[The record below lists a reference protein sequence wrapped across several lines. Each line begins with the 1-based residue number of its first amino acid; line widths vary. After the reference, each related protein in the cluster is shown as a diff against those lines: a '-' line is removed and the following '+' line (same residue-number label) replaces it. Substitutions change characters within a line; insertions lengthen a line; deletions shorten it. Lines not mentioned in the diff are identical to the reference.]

1 MPTETGTID
10 LKAQKD
16 AAKVAT
22 DYITEISQ
30 DGIWVTPSDAK
41 PSSGSA
47 VATTSGWHISDA
59 IELFK
64 SGVSYIKMWVES
76 NVAKLRLGATTSTHV
91 IIDNDSLDIEDGNQ
105 TPNKLAT
112 FGSNGATIGKNS
124 ESHLDLDYHS
134 MQLVDS
140 EQSSYMH
147 ISDVRNAQGI
157 ATISERIDLGASGGS
172 LSRVDLSYLA
182 TEIVSLELDDGGYV
196 VDTYTTLTMSSS
208 PWNYTRITIS
218 AYHHAVD
225 PGDDMVPAVDPSIVN
240 VTYKT
245 TNANTKVYTLGER
258 NANSILG
265 AYSYA
270 FGYDVESSGLLSHAE
285 GLSSTAANRASH
297 AEGEGTAARGMRSHA
312 EGENTEA
319 SYRASHAEG
328 SGTMSSGYASH
339 AEGVNSVATGQSSH
353 AEGHGSIASAYA
365 AHAEGSGTASYTCT
379 HAEGSG
385 ATASGYAAHAEGQGT
400 TASGYASHAQNLH
413 TTASSE
419 YQTTLGK
426 YNISD
431 TDNTYAI
438 IVGNGAVSNL
448 SNALT
453 LDWSGN
459 AWLAGNITLPNN
471 YVYVKHDTI
480 DTAETGNNVSGTT
493 YSGAVGARDRDDRWY
508 GFIQADARTDG
519 KTNMTIAARNQV
531 LLSGASSRTSRDN
544 SLTLGIEDNGT
555 RTVTVSDQ
563 DAWRIGLGFENTLT
577 LGTNTSGEENGIKIK
592 GGGSRNQYALRVIS
606 ASNGD
611 GDAVLLGD
619 GGLTIIGA
627 GEAAPNLWTDL
638 NTSAGSENLHLAA
651 DSNIYLQSNCQTIA
665 SRKTATYDTSGN
677 LTIPAKIVA
686 SKLEPPTRT
695 TGVSYIAGANG
706 DASVYTKKST
716 GNVWSP
722 AICLDTTSGGS
733 WQIGNYNNE
742 NLQFV
747 WASKANRDSSTNTT
761 TAVNLPNTAGTI
773 SLQPVYYSASS
784 ATQVNVTDTSKF
796 RFLVI
801 LFRTN
806 STTYTGNGTSADSS
820 PLNSTMVHINNKS
833 SGNVYASLI
842 GGHQVSS
849 TMMQFRMGIAT
860 VACSTTAGKVT
871 LSKQMYCNIDTSS
884 QAVASNT
891 DMALVGVVGIY

>member
-10 LKAQKD
+10 LKAQKAAYDDAESMADD

-47 VATTSGWHISDA
+47 IATTSGWHISDA

-91 IIDNDSLDIEDGNQ
+91 VIDNDSLDIEDSSSN
-105 TPNKLAT
+105 TLAT
-112 FGSNGATIGKNS
+112 FAASGAEIGDKSKAWLRVNNKSISLMNS
-124 ESHLDLDYHS
+124 STP
-134 MQLVDS
+134 
-140 EQSSYMH
+140 
-147 ISDVRNAQGI
+147 I
-157 ATISERIDLGASGGS
+157 IDLGFEEGWNGGAADVHGTIGSRLANSTIGGTSLTVGYHAEASASYAISFGSNAVASGTASQAMGW
-172 LSRVDLSYLA
+172 Y
-182 TEIVSLELDDGGYV
+182 TEASNTGAF
-196 VDTYTTLTMSSS
+196 
-208 PWNYTRITIS
+208 S
-218 AYHHAVD
+218 AGVR
-225 PGDDMVPAVDPSIVN
+225 N
-240 VTYKT
+240 V
-245 TNANTKVYTLGER
+245 
-258 NANSILG
+258 
-265 AYSYA
+265 
-270 FGYDVESSGLLSHAE
+270 SSGAASFTSGQFNTASGESSHAE
-285 GLSSTAANRASH
+285 GIYCTSS
-297 AEGEGTAARGMRSHA
+297 
-312 EGENTEA
+312 
-319 SYRASHAEG
+319 
-328 SGTMSSGYASH
+328 
-339 AEGVNSVATGQSSH
+339 GQSSH
-353 AEGHGSIASAYA
+353 AQNTGTEAASA
-365 AHAEGSGTASYTCT
+365 SQTAI
-379 HAEGSG
+379 
-385 ATASGYAAHAEGQGT
+385 
-400 TASGYASHAQNLH
+400 
-413 TTASSE
+413 
-419 YQTTLGK
+419 GK
-426 YNISD
+426 YNVSD
-431 TDNTYAI
+431 SADTYAL
-438 IVGNGAVSNL
+438 IVGNGTGSSAR

-453 LDWSGN
+453 VDWNGN
-459 AWLAGNITLPNN
+459 VAAG
-471 YVYVKHDTI
+471 
-480 DTAETGNNVSGTT
+480 
-493 YSGAVGARDRDDRWY
+493 
-508 GFIQADARTDG
+508 
-519 KTNMTIAARNQV
+519 
-531 LLSGASSRTSRDN
+531 
-544 SLTLGIEDNGT
+544 
-555 RTVTVSDQ
+555 
-563 DAWRIGLGFENTLT
+563 NTLT
-577 LGTNTSGEENGIKIK
+577 LGTNTSAEENGIKIK

-627 GEAAPNLWTDL
+627 GEAAPSLWTDL

-651 DSNIYLQSNCQTIA
+651 DSSIYLHSNCQTIA

-695 TGVSYIAGANG
+695 AGVSYIAGANG

-716 GNVWSP
+716 GNIWSP

-747 WASKANRDSSTNTT
+747 WASKSNRDSNTNTT

-842 GGHQVSS
+842 GGHQVST
-849 TMMQFRMGIAT
+849 TMVQFRMGIAT
-860 VACSTTAGKVT
+860 VTCSTTAGKVT
-871 LSKQMYCNIDTSS
+871 LSKQMYCNIDSSS